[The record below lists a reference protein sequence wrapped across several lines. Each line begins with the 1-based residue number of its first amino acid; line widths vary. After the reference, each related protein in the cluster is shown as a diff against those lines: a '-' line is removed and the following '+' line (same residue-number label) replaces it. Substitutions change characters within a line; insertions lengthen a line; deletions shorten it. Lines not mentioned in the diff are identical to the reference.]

1 MYIYIKIDVK
11 NKYVELNEELSSSMY
26 LIGNSYND
34 YLNKKW
40 VLLSDEQVSFR
51 NENPNASVK
60 EVWEMKLSET
70 PLMTIEKARMRKI
83 EEIEFYNVSEDVDSF
98 IINDT
103 INAWFTVQERLNY
116 KQSIE
121 AAKLLNIEKLSFYVK
136 DVKLEIAPI
145 VGEQMLALIQ
155 LYADQCFM
163 VTKQHLLNVNALSTI
178 EEIEAYNYKEGY
190 PEKLKFE
197 L

>member
-1 MYIYIKIDVK
+1 M
-11 NKYVELNEELSSSMY
+11 NEELSSSMY

-98 IINDT
+98 IFNDT